1 MLVVIDDVVELLT
14 VVTVVDAVVQV
25 VLTSVVVV
33 GWTKLLSVSLLSWQ
47 PVPQSSRIE
56 TAHTAPPLTR
66 RLR

>member
-1 MLVVIDDVVELLT
+1 MPVVVDDVVD
-14 VVTVVDAVVQV
+14 VVVVDIVVEVVQV
-25 VLTSVVVV
+25 VLTSVVVI
-33 GWTKLLSVSLLSWQ
+33 GWTELLSVSLLSWQ